1 MTLELKPDQQQLL
14 QRAALAGMN
23 PEDVIDQAFAVIRDQ
38 FEHSNWMTA
47 DRERIAAHIEEGFLQ
62 AERGEFMDGDEVIRV
77 LKERHEQHR
86 A

>member
-14 QRAALAGMN
+14 ERAAQAGMN
-23 PEDVIDQAFAVIRDQ
+23 PEDVLDQAFAVIRNQ
-38 FEHSNWMTA
+38 FEHADWMTA
-47 DRERIAAHIEEGFLQ
+47 DREAIAAHIEEGFLQ
-62 AERGEFMDGDEVIRV
+62 AERGELMNGDEVVRM